1 MKKNLLT
8 SAEIRRRFI
17 DYFAA
22 RDHQVVP
29 SSSLVPAHDPTLLFT
44 NAGMV
49 QFKDVF
55 LGAERRPYSRAVSAQ
70 RCVRAGGKHN
80 DLDQV
85 GYTARHHTFFEML
98 GNFSFGDYFKAEAI
112 RYAWDFLI
120 GTMHLPA
127 ERLWITVYHDDDE
140 AYELWVKDIG
150 VPAGRVTRIGDV
162 AGGEKYRSDNFWA
175 MGDSG
180 PCGPCTEIFYDHG
193 AKIPGGPPGTPEADG
208 DRYVEIWNLVFMQ
221 FDRAAQGEMRPLP
234 KPCVDTGMGLERL
247 AAVAQGV
254 HSNYDIDLFRALI
267 AAARRLTG
275 AADAAAPSL
284 KVIADHIRSAAFLLA
299 DGVLPANDGRGYVL
313 RRIIRRA
320 ARHGYQLGVRQPFF
334 WRMAEPLAGEM
345 GEAYPELIAAGER
358 IETTLRTEEER
369 FSETLAQGMVLFEQA
384 LAGLTAQTVP
394 GELIFRLY
402 DTYGFP
408 PDLTADLARERGL
421 HADLDSFAAEM
432 ERQRARGRAASQ
444 FGLGATISA
453 AAAKDLPPTEFLGYE
468 QLKSDDARL
477 LAVLVDGEP
486 ATALEAG
493 QAAAVVL
500 DRTPFY
506 AESGGQVG
514 DSGTLAAGD
523 TVFEVHDTIKIGGQF
538 YGHLGTLRNG
548 RLEPGMM
555 LTAAVDRE
563 RRTDIVRHHSATHL
577 LHAALRRVLG
587 PHVEQKGSLVA
598 ADRLRFDFSHP
609 RPVTVGE
616 LRDIES
622 LVNAEI
628 RANAKAEVRY
638 SSFDEAVASG
648 ALALFGEKYG
658 ETVRVMRF
666 GDFSAELCGG
676 THVRR
681 VGDIGQFKIVAES
694 GVAAGIRRLEAV
706 AGRRAEDWIAGLE
719 ARLATL
725 AGLLKTTPAAL
736 SERVGQL
743 VKQNAE
749 LQQEVER
756 LRREQTGRAV
766 ESLAAG
772 ARRIGDVA
780 VLSSRF
786 ASAEPAAMRQAIDRL
801 KPMLGEAV
809 IVLGAGEQDKVRLV
823 VGVTRPL
830 AARLKAGE
838 LAAELAVL
846 VDGRGGGRD
855 DLAQAGGTAT
865 GRLDDALAAVVPWVE
880 SRLVGRG

>member
-1 MKKNLLT
+1 MKKNWLS

-17 DYFAA
+17 DYFAS

-29 SSSLVPAHDPTLLFT
+29 SSSLVPANDPTLLFT

-55 LGAERRPYSRAVSAQ
+55 LGAERRPYTRAVSAQ

-112 RYAWDFLI
+112 RYAWDFL
-120 GTMHLPA
+120 TVSMRLPA

-140 AYELWVKDIG
+140 AYELWVGDIG
-150 VPAGRVTRIGDV
+150 VAASRVTRIGDV
-162 AGGEKYRSDNFWA
+162 AGGEKYQSDNFWA
-175 MGDSG
+175 MGEAG

-193 AKIPGGPPGTPEADG
+193 PEIAGGSPGTAGADG

-221 FDRAAQGEMRPLP
+221 FDRAPSGEMRPLP

-267 AAARRLTG
+267 AAAGRLTG
-275 AADAAAPSL
+275 TGDAASPSL

-320 ARHGYQLGVRQPFF
+320 ARHGYQLGVREPFF
-334 WRMAEPLAGEM
+334 WRMAEPLAAEM
-345 GEAYPELIAAGER
+345 GEAYPELNAAAER
-358 IETTLRTEEER
+358 IETTLRAEEER
-369 FSETLAQGMVLFEQA
+369 FGETLAQGMVLFEQA
-384 LAGLTAQTVP
+384 VAGLAAKVVP

-421 HADLDSFAAEM
+421 SADLDGFTAEM
-432 ERQRARGRAASQ
+432 EQQRARGRAASR
-444 FGLGATISA
+444 FGPGATISA
-453 AAAKDLPPTEFLGYE
+453 EAAKDLPPTEFLGYE
-468 QLKSDDARL
+468 QLKTDEARL
-477 LAVLVDGEP
+477 LAILVDGETV
-486 ATALEAG
+486 AALEAG
-493 QAAAVVL
+493 QAAALVL

-514 DSGTLAAGD
+514 DSGTLGAGD
-523 TVFEVHDTIKIGGQF
+523 TVFEVSDTVKIGGQF
-538 YGHLGTLRNG
+538 YGHLGTLCAG
-548 RLEPGMM
+548 RLAPGMT
-555 LTAAVDRE
+555 LAAAVDRE
-563 RRTDIVRHHSATHL
+563 RRADIARHHSATHL

-609 RPVTVGE
+609 KPLTAGE
-616 LRDIES
+616 LRDIER

-628 RANAKAEVRY
+628 RANAKAEIRY

-648 ALALFGEKYG
+648 AVALFGEKYG
-658 ETVRVMRF
+658 DTVRVMRF

-706 AGRRAEDWIAGLE
+706 AGRHAEAWIAGLE
-719 ARLATL
+719 ARLAELASMLKTSP
-725 AGLLKTTPAAL
+725 AGLP
-736 SERVGQL
+736 ERVGQL
-743 VKQNAE
+743 AEQNAL
-749 LQQEVER
+749 LQQEVAA
-756 LRREQTGRAV
+756 LRREQAGWAV

-780 VLSSRF
+780 VISSRF
-786 ASAEPAAMRQAIDRL
+786 ISADPAAMRQAVDRC
-801 KPMLGEAV
+801 KQALGAGV
-809 IVLGAGEQDKVRLV
+809 IVLGASDQGKARLV

-830 AARLKAGE
+830 AGRLKAGE

-846 VDGRGGGRD
+846 VEGRGGGRD
-855 DLAQAGGTAT
+855 DLAQAGGPA
-865 GRLDDALAAVVPWVE
+865 GDRLDEALAAVLPWVE